1 MYDQMFLIYD
11 QMYPFFDKIFSNS
24 HCRLRK
30 GFNAEQCLIRM
41 IENQRKYLDN
51 GGDGTAFLTDISKA
65 FYGSST
71 VDCKTKCLWC

>member
-1 MYDQMFLIYD
+1 MYDQIFLIYD

-41 IENQRKYLDN
+41 IEYVGNI
-51 GGDGTAFLTDISKA
+51 LT
-65 FYGSST
+65 T
-71 VDCKTKCLWC
+71 VVMELLF

>member
-41 IENQRKYLDN
+41 VAMELL
-51 GGDGTAFLTDISKA
+51 F
-65 FYGSST
+65 
-71 VDCKTKCLWC
+71 

>member
-1 MYDQMFLIYD
+1 MALKYANVRPAFKKDDKIDKESFRPMYDQMFLIYD

-41 IENQRKYLDN
+41 IEN
-51 GGDGTAFLTDISKA
+51 
-65 FYGSST
+65 
-71 VDCKTKCLWC
+71 